1 MELQNKRKKGKYAED
16 IAKNFLLNKGY
27 DIISQNYFK
36 RYGEID
42 IIAREKEVIVF
53 VEVKSL
59 YSEGFI
65 EINETISKLKR
76 MRLINLAN
84 MWIWEYYK
92 RNNIE
97 FRIDFLGIV
106 FEGSKIKRIL
116 HLENSIY

>member
-97 FRIDFLGIV
+97 FRIDFVGIV